1 MNLKQFLQKY
11 HKGLAKLLL
20 SSVLCSTMF
29 LSSTTV
35 YADVDYE
42 AEMESRKSLPIQSNE
57 IIGWPEGPAIGA
69 ESAIL
74 MEMNTHTVLYAKN
87 INEKKYMA
95 STTKI
100 LTAIVV
106 MSWLMLSSIRI
117 YSLKFKNYSFK
128 ENSHRYILM
137 IAAIVFVA
145 IGGLMGMAITILY
158 YVLSAVAM
166 RFRAGLK

>member
-87 INEKKYMA
+87 INEKMFPA

-100 LTAIVV
+100 LTCLLAAQNCDLNDKVTFSKAAVYEVPRDGSNMGIDEGEIITLEQAMHTV
-106 MSWLMLSSIRI
+106 LLS
-117 YSLKFKNYSFK
+117 
-128 ENSHRYILM
+128 H
-137 IAAIVFVA
+137 
-145 IGGLMGMAITILY
+145 
-158 YVLSAVAM
+158 
-166 RFRAGLK
+166 